1 MRVKICGL
9 TRAEDAALAQE
20 LGAWALGF
28 VFYPKSKRYID
39 PQQAQTIIQTLPN
52 PARAI
57 GVFVNQTD
65 EALAIAKK
73 IPLGGVQLHGDETPE
88 DCKKVKQNFS
98 GLVIKAFRPETED
111 DLNAIHLYKGAVDY
125 ILLDAA
131 APGQWGGTGKTT
143 DWTLAAK
150 AAEIGIPLILAG
162 GLTAENI
169 LAADRQVKPFALDL
183 SSGVEISPG
192 IKDTDKLKRLFRA
205 IQGDEHES

>member
-28 VFYPKSKRYID
+28 VFYPQSKRHID
-39 PQQAQTIIQTLPN
+39 AGQAATIIQSLPK
-52 PARAI
+52 PVLAI

-65 EALAIAKK
+65 EALAIAKQAH
-73 IPLGGVQLHGDETPE
+73 LGGVQLHGDETPE

-98 GLVIKAFRPETED
+98 GLVIKAFRPETEN
-111 DLNAIHLYKGAVDY
+111 DLSAIHSYKGTVDY

-131 APGQWGGTGKTT
+131 APGQWGGSGKTT
-143 DWTLAAK
+143 DWALAAK
-150 AAEIGIPLILAG
+150 AATFGIPLILAG

-169 LAADRQVKPFALDL
+169 RAADRQVKPFALDL

-192 IKDTDKLKRLFRA
+192 IKDTGKLKGLFKA
-205 IQGDEHES
+205 IQGDKS

>member
-28 VFYPKSKRYID
+28 VFYPQSKRHID
-39 PQQAQTIIQTLPN
+39 AGQAARIIQSLPK
-52 PARAI
+52 PALTV

-65 EALAIAKK
+65 EALAIARR

-98 GLVIKAFRPETED
+98 GLIIKAFRPETEN
-111 DLNAIHLYKGAVDY
+111 DLAAIPAYKGIVDY

-131 APGQWGGTGKTT
+131 VAGEFGGTGKTT
-143 DWTLAAK
+143 DWAIAAK
-150 AAEIGIPLILAG
+150 AATFGIPLILAG

-183 SSGVEISPG
+183 SSGVEASPG
-192 IKDTDKLKRLFRA
+192 IKDSEKLKGLFKV
-205 IQGDEHES
+205 IQGEKS